1 MEQFLLSLVTGF
13 GYIGVFLAS
22 AISSATIFLPV
33 PGYLV
38 IPFAVTVLDP
48 LFVGIAAGIGSALGE
63 MTGYG
68 VGFGSGR
75 LAARKKEF
83 AAWFARLE
91 KLFARHNGML
101 IIFVFSSLPLPFDA
115 LGLFCGAIKYDA
127 KKFFIA
133 GAAGKTVRYVTLSY
147 AAAMGIHI
155 IDGLF

>member
-13 GYIGVFLAS
+13 GYLGVFIAS
-22 AISSATIFLPV
+22 VISSATIFLPV
-33 PGYLV
+33 PGYIV

-48 LFVGIAAGIGSALGE
+48 LLVGIAAGIGSALGE

-68 VGFGSGR
+68 IGLGGGA

-83 AAWFARLE
+83 TAWFARLE

-101 IIFVFSSLPLPFDA
+101 IIFVFSSLPLPFDV

-133 GAAGKTVRYVTLSY
+133 GAAGKTVRYVTLAY
-147 AAAMGIHI
+147 AAATGMGIF
-155 IDGLF
+155 DGML